1 MTSPDREP
9 RGLEVILEEFK
20 PQKLNYEPKYE
31 VLMFMCEI
39 YDLTY
44 KHQGGP
50 NMQNRYSVPL
60 IISLNLLQNIFP
72 NQKNGLSK
80 CWHFSLRLNV

>member
-9 RGLEVILEEFK
+9 VGLQVILEEFK
-20 PQKLNYEPKYE
+20 PQKPNYEPIYE

-39 YDLTY
+39 HDLAH

-50 NMQNRYSVPL
+50 NMKNWYSILL
-60 IISLNLLQNIFP
+60 IISWNLFP
-72 NQKNGLSK
+72 
-80 CWHFSLRLNV
+80 